1 MDIFSVTGKQ
11 AETAATAPKVDTS
24 AKVREVET
32 SHKTTKSAKENE
44 QQNKAEIVEKLN
56 DTVKKLN
63 RDMEALDT
71 NIKFGFNDKISMM
84 YVNVMERS
92 TGKMIRKIPTEEA
105 MALSEK
111 MREIIGTI
119 FDKKG

>member
-11 AETAATAPKVDTS
+11 VESATTTPKVDTS
-24 AKVREVET
+24 NQVREVEN
-32 SHKTTKSAKENE
+32 SHQTTKSAKENE
-44 QQNKAEIVEKLN
+44 QNKDEIVAKLN

-63 RDMEALDT
+63 KDMEALDT

>member
-11 AETAATAPKVDTS
+11 VESATTAPKVDTS
-24 AKVREVET
+24 NQIREVED
-32 SHKTTKSAKENE
+32 SHKATKSARENE
-44 QQNKAEIVEKLN
+44 QNKDEIVAKLN

-63 RDMEALDT
+63 KDMEALDT

>member
-24 AKVREVET
+24 VKVREVET

>member
-1 MDIFSVTGKQ
+1 MDIFSVTSKQ
-11 AETAATAPKVDTS
+11 VESASTTPKVDTS
-24 AKVREVET
+24 NQVREVEN
-32 SHKTTKSAKENE
+32 SHQSTKTAKENE
-44 QQNKAEIVEKLN
+44 QNKEEIVAKLN
-56 DTVKKLN
+56 DAVKKLN
-63 RDMEALDT
+63 KDMEALDT